1 MGSISF
7 SFHSKESAFLVFLEQ
22 TIGISNVAH
31 KLQFLKRIKPGVF
44 VFFPKVL
51 WNYLWKIEFVWIHTR
66 VLKTTCS
73 LKFLFFQLCSIWHY
87 IICRLLI
94 SIIKFDMKPFSD
106 QFLSC
111 SRDPDPEQRDG
122 AMPYKVFLV
131 VMACRFQSLIHS
143 HVRTGLGPSVV
154 EQTVTYLSF
163 LFHWMFVLCSVE
175 MDFRFAQPRLV
186 LAWLV
191 GVYLFYAQ
199 CIPAR
204 KVNETRNS

>member
-7 SFHSKESAFLVFLEQ
+7 SFHPKESAFLVFLEQ

-87 IICRLLI
+87 ICRLLI

-111 SRDPDPEQRDG
+111 SQDPDPEQRDG

-154 EQTVTYLSF
+154 EQTVTWVFFSTECSY
-163 LFHWMFVLCSVE
+163 FVRWKWIFGSLNHVWYWP
-175 MDFRFAQPRLV
+175 D
-186 LAWLV
+186 W
-191 GVYLFYAQ
+191 
-199 CIPAR
+199 
-204 KVNETRNS
+204 